1 MSAWEQQS
9 LHGDLSSCEMCGPP
23 HPLSFTESSGSSPNN
38 EDFMAETKKLQRIS
52 DSQLNVLYE
61 VSKYQAG
68 MSSTFL

>member
-9 LHGDLSSCEMCGPP
+9 VHGDLSSRETCSPL

-38 EDFMAETKKLQRIS
+38 EDFMAKTKKLQQIRG
-52 DSQLNVLYE
+52 SQLNVLYK
-61 VSKYQAG
+61 VSEYQAG